1 MKFSTKSEYGLRA
14 LTHLDGTGKNPVS
27 LALIAKKENLSLA
40 YLERL
45 FSQLKKGNIVKADV
59 GVKGG
64 YYLARP
70 AGEISVLEVLEALEG
85 SLAPFSCVS
94 TDKVAEFSC
103 CCSVKPVWIALY
115 AQMRKTL
122 KKLKLS
128 EIINK
133 AKNQ

>member
-14 LTHLDGTGKNPVS
+14 LTHLDGTGQNPVS
-27 LALIAKKENLSLA
+27 LALIAKRENLSLA

-70 AGEISVLEVLEALEG
+70 AEDISVLEVLEALEG
-85 SLAPFSCVS
+85 SLAPFSCASGGTSV
-94 TDKVAEFSC
+94 TCA
-103 CCSVKPVWIALY
+103 CSVQPVWIALY

-128 EIINK
+128 EIIGRRVK
-133 AKNQ
+133 